1 MKSFFYDRLP
11 QAVRRADERLSR
23 YAFVLGLLF
32 AALLAVLT
40 AAYCM
45 TGGPLRNLN
54 DIGSYRNRMLFTAM
68 AAAVHALLL
77 AVTALLYRRSALR
90 LMLRQILVTACFLIM
105 LLAINQKTH
114 AYVQTLQPIVRQ
126 MDTLGLLAIPGADTN
141 LSAPA
146 LTLLYLIT
154 RGPVYD
160 MYLVKL
166 FAIACDVLLALLI
179 MRAADARGLNW
190 RAEAALALCLILPQ
204 GFMVSA
210 CAALIDHAAL
220 LLLALSLCLCAGWLG
235 GRERP
240 LGGALCYG
248 CAVALSGIAL
258 LALPAYVILIER
270 KKLRPAQL
278 LYAAALAALLCMPAA
293 LSGMGVGAALA
304 SLTRAN
310 FGVAQYASGAPGL
323 VNLFPRAAVEEMP
336 EYFMLGRIPGL
347 DTLTNAQ
354 IYYTQA
360 HMEIALRGLSLLGLA
375 LMLGV
380 WALALRNNAMSP
392 LRRALALTLGAL
404 FVCPGVTAAAWLAA
418 DMLCVLAI
426 LSEPKLRLPACLSL
440 FATMCA
446 CAYPVTGE
454 VLLPM
459 IIAMALCGAAL
470 LMLLDIFPL
479 GETAQEKEAAHG

>member
-1 MKSFFYDRLP
+1 MKSFFYNRLP

-23 YAFVLGLLF
+23 HALTLGLVF
-32 AALLAVLT
+32 AALLAAIT

-45 TGGPLRNLN
+45 TAGPLHNLN

-68 AAAVHALLL
+68 VATVHALLL
-77 AVTALLYRRSALR
+77 VATALLYRRSALR
-90 LMLRQILVTACFLIM
+90 LMLRQLLMTAGFVIM
-105 LLAINQKTH
+105 LLAINQKTY
-114 AYVQTLQPIVRQ
+114 AFVQTLQPVIRE
-126 MDTLGLLAIPGADTN
+126 MDALALRAIPGADTN

-166 FAIACDVLLALLI
+166 FAIACDMLLALLI
-179 MRAADARGLNW
+179 MRAADAQGLNW

-220 LLLALSLCLCAGWLG
+220 LMLALSLCLCAGWLG
-235 GRERP
+235 GKERP
-240 LGGALCYG
+240 LCGALCYG
-248 CAVALSGIAL
+248 VAVALSGLAL
-258 LALPAYVILIER
+258 LALPAYAMLIAK
-270 KKLRPAQL
+270 KKLLPAQL
-278 LYAAALAALLCMPAA
+278 LCAAAMAALLCLPAA
-293 LSGMGVGAALA
+293 LSGMGVGGALA

-323 VNLFPRAAVEEMP
+323 ANLFPRAAVEEMP
-336 EYFMLGRIPGL
+336 GYFMLSRVPAI

-354 IYYTQA
+354 EYYTQE
-360 HMEIALRGLSLLGLA
+360 HMVIAMRGLSLLGLA
-375 LMLGV
+375 LMLGI
-380 WALALRNNAMSP
+380 WALALSGKGMSP

-426 LSEPKLRLPACLSL
+426 LSEPELRLPACLSL

-459 IIAMALCGAAL
+459 IVAMALCGAAL
-470 LMLLDIFPL
+470 LMLLGVFPL
-479 GETAQEKEAAHG
+479 GAPARGEGAAHG